1 METALVGAPVS
12 FVGKVSLTHSEVGR
26 LVLAM
31 AKRIDCVSPPKRPLL
46 VYPIPRG
53 GIPVAYRLAAYLAIQ
68 IVDDPVLADI
78 FVDDIVDSGAT
89 LEKWSD
95 EYPGKLFFALI
106 DKLGDPQNIYQKA
119 WVVFPWERN
128 EGGSVEDNI
137 RRLLQ
142 YIGEDVSREGL
153 VETPARVA
161 KAYKHWFSG
170 YTKNP
175 ADVLKVFED
184 GAEGCDEMVVV
195 RNLPFYSHCEH
206 HLAPIFG
213 TITVAYIPN
222 GRIIGLSKIPRLIEV
237 FARRL
242 QVQERLGNQIADAM
256 MTHLGALGVG
266 VIVQARHLCMESR
279 GVERI
284 GAETVTSALRG
295 VFKEQASTRSEFMS
309 LLK

>member
-1 METALVGAPVS
+1 METASLMVSPV
-12 FVGKVSLTHSEVGR
+12 FVGSVTLTHHEIGH
-26 LVLAM
+26 LVSAM
-31 AKRIDCVSPPKRPLL
+31 AKRIDCVCPLKRPLL

-53 GIPVAYRLAAYLAIQ
+53 GVPVAYRLAFYIAIK
-68 IVDDPVLADI
+68 IVDDPSQADI
-78 FVDDIVDSGAT
+78 FVDDIIDSGAT

-106 DKLGDPQNIYQKA
+106 DKLSNSHGPYQKA
-119 WVVFPWERN
+119 WVVFPWEKN
-128 EGGSVEDNI
+128 DNSSIEDSI

-142 YIGEDVSREGL
+142 HIGEDAGREGL
-153 VETPARVA
+153 LETPGRVA

-195 RNLPFYSHCEH
+195 RDLPFYSHCEH
-206 HLAPIFG
+206 HVAPIFG

-222 GRIIGLSKIPRLIEV
+222 GRIIGLSKIPRLVEV

-256 MTHLGALGVG
+256 MTHLSPLGVG
-266 VIVQARHLCMESR
+266 VIVKARHLCMESR

-284 GAETVTSALRG
+284 GSETITSALRG
-295 VFKEQASTRSEFMS
+295 VFKDQPATRSEFMS